1 MDISRTVSEI
11 NERFQ
16 SKIGN
21 FSYPHVYLTPPVKGF
36 PMQLGIGVRD
46 QKARMVRLY
55 TGPRKTFDDIISHL
69 DTIHERDGWTDG
81 QRRTDCGKDRAYAQ
95 SQKPDSRP
103 TSAYTGCSQSCR

>member
-1 MDISRTVSEI
+1 MDGHISY
-11 NERFQ
+11 RFRDKRAI
-16 SKIGN
+16 SVENRK
-21 FSYPHVYLTPPVKGF
+21 FFLPHVYLTPPVKGF

-46 QKARMVRLY
+46 QKARMMRLY

-95 SQKPDSRP
+95 SQKPDS
-103 TSAYTGCSQSCR
+103 